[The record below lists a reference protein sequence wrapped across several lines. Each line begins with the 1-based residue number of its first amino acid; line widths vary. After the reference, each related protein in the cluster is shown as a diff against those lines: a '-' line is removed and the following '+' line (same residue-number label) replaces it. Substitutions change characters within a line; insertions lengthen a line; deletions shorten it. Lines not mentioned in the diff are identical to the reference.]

1 MTFSK
6 IWSRIPLRV
15 LITSFMF
22 LQFTSQAQAHA
33 FEVRYNLPV
42 PLWLYLLASGLTV
55 ALSFLIIAIGQK
67 KPH

>member
-1 MTFSK
+1 
-6 IWSRIPLRV
+6 
-15 LITSFMF
+15 MF